1 MPSTKVIK
9 PTTYEAYECDGPT
22 CREVCESYN
31 ARQCNWINLP
41 MPDPHHD
48 EHRHFHS
55 WACLAEYA
63 CWRQERLP
71 LKTRQASASP
81 GLPF

>member
-1 MPSTKVIK
+1 MPSTKVVK
-9 PTTYEAYECDGPT
+9 PTAHSAYECDGPT
-22 CREVCESYN
+22 CREVCESYS
-31 ARQCNWINLP
+31 AHQCNWVDLP
-41 MPDPHHD
+41 MPHD
-48 EHRHFHS
+48 RNEHRYFHS

-71 LKTRQASASP
+71 LQTREAPSSP